1 MRRLIATVAGAAEE
15 AGARGHMLKPF
26 RGTVPK
32 IAETAFIEE
41 SAQIIG
47 DVEVGAHSSVWF
59 NCVVRGDC
67 NSIRI
72 GEYTNIQDGSVVHVT
87 VDMYATTVGS
97 YVTVGHS
104 VVLHGCT
111 VGDHCLIGIGAIVLD
126 NVTVGENSLVAAGSL
141 LTPGTIIPPNSLV
154 MGSPAR
160 VRRGLTDEERSRID
174 QNWRHYVE
182 YKSDYAEQSRS

>member
-1 MRRLIATVAGAAEE
+1 
-15 AGARGHMLKPF
+15 MLKPF
-26 RGTVPK
+26 KGTVPK

-160 VRRGLTDEERSRID
+160 VRRSLTDEERSRID

-182 YKSDYAEQSRS
+182 YKNDYAEQSRS